1 MGASEAY
8 PLPGSGAHLGPKVRL
23 VKAIPRDL
31 SLGGSFTRT
40 SELRVK
46 LQDNFDTGS
55 EHVKIGCI
63 AIMFAV
69 PGWAVSADTLAL
81 QRTNTSPKPIKSDV
95 QKTQEQAF
103 ADSKSK
109 SKKRKRSEGEPTPS
123 SRVSAEDLEKLWNKQ
138 FGTKPAQNGG
148 KKNKVD
154 PNLKNVGPSQHKH
167 DHSLVKP
174 KEQRKSKSPKLPL
187 PKDSNELSTNFIEQA
202 SSKKSQGLRTDDQDG
217 TQDRSTEAEPKS
229 RGKAFVQGDGISSHE
244 KSKRDKK
251 AKHKNRDTK
260 NDSEGTS
267 TLPQP
272 NNRVAALLP
281 QAPPPAAATL
291 TPLQAKMRSK
301 LTSARF
307 RHLNQTLYTTDSA
320 SALEL
325 FKQSPDLFAEYHA
338 GFSQQVRDS
347 WPLNPVE
354 VYIRSIKT
362 RGTAS
367 DTEHS
372 ILPLPRRKT
381 GSCTIADLGCGDAPL
396 ARGCQSHIK
405 ALQLKFHSFDLHAPN
420 SHVTVADISALPLR
434 DGEADIAVFCLSLMG
449 TNWLAFVEEAWRIL
463 RGDGKG
469 ECWVSE
475 VKSRFGRVGNKK
487 EKGRVVE
494 NSVGKRRKQKVED
507 EEALAEADGAETID
521 ETDIS
526 AFVEVFQRRGFELKP
541 ESVSKG
547 NKMFVSMVFVKSG
560 IPTAGKH
567 KGKKWNG
574 KEYKV
579 VLDGKMR
586 FKDDQEG
593 EIDPLVEAAVL
604 KPCVYKTR

>member
-1 MGASEAY
+1 
-8 PLPGSGAHLGPKVRL
+8 
-23 VKAIPRDL
+23 
-31 SLGGSFTRT
+31 
-40 SELRVK
+40 
-46 LQDNFDTGS
+46 
-55 EHVKIGCI
+55 
-63 AIMFAV
+63 MFAV
-69 PGWAVSADTLAL
+69 PGWAVSADTLAQ
-81 QRTNTSPKPIKSDV
+81 QRLNTSPKPIKSDV

-109 SKKRKRSEGEPTPS
+109 SKKRKRTEGEPTPS

-138 FGTKPAQNGG
+138 FGTKTAHGGG
-148 KKNKVD
+148 KRNKID
-154 PNLKNVGPSQHKH
+154 SSRKDVGPLEHEH
-167 DHSLVKP
+167 DHHQARS
-174 KEQRKSKSPKLPL
+174 KEQR
-187 PKDSNELSTNFIEQA
+187 
-202 SSKKSQGLRTDDQDG
+202 
-217 TQDRSTEAEPKS
+217 
-229 RGKAFVQGDGISSHE
+229 RGKAPKPPISQDSGEFPSKSTDHKPFEKSLRSRSEVQNEVQDKTTDVDLKSGGKPSVRAIDISSHK
-244 KSKRDKK
+244 KSKLGKE
-251 AKHKNRDTK
+251 TK
-260 NDSEGTS
+260 NKQFDRDSKGESQRTT

-272 NNRVAALLP
+272 NSSVTALLP
-281 QAPPPAAATL
+281 QAPPPPPAKL

-325 FKQSPDLFAEYHA
+325 FKQSPDLFSEYHA

-362 RGTAS
+362 RGAAS
-367 DTEHS
+367 DTDNS
-372 ILPLPRRKT
+372 TLPLPRRKT

-396 ARGCQSHIK
+396 ARGCQSQIK

-420 SHVTVADISALPLR
+420 SHVTVADIAALPLR

-449 TNWLAFVEEAWRIL
+449 TNWVAFVEEAWRVL

-469 ECWVSE
+469 ECWVAE

-494 NSVGKRRKQKVED
+494 NSVGKKRKQKVED
-507 EEALAEADGAETID
+507 EEILAEVDGGAETSD

-547 NKMFVSMVFVKSG
+547 NKMFVSMVFVKAG

-574 KEYKV
+574 REYKV
-579 VLDGKMR
+579 VHDGKMR

-593 EIDPLVEAAVL
+593 EMDPLLEAAVL